1 MQTQT
6 NSAPAGKSG
15 GMPRWMSMALIGFDV
30 DSKMACRGLRV
41 SVAVNV
47 FGVGTLLPNDLDDES
62 DLHEMPSQDDSS
74 VGLTDDE
81 RVSREKEAAD
91 AGASVEPGPADEA
104 RLPNR

>member
-15 GMPRWMSMALIGFDV
+15 GMPRWMSMALSGFDV

-41 SVAVNV
+41 SVAVKV
-47 FGVGTLLPNDLDDES
+47 FGVGTLLPNDLDDKS

-81 RVSREKEAAD
+81 RASREEEAAGG
-91 AGASVEPGPADEA
+91 GARVEPGPADEA
-104 RLPNR
+104 RLPKR